1 MNINTAIQNAFL
13 DLKKKNIKSAL
24 LDCEILMSQ
33 ALNQHRSKVI
43 LNLDRQLN
51 NKDYKVFR
59 KLITSRL
66 QNKPIAYL
74 IGKKSF
80 WKYEFE
86 INDKVLIP
94 RPDTELI
101 IEQVLDIYK
110 DKHNIN
116 FLEIGVGSGCIIL
129 SILREKKSFFGKG
142 VDLSKDSI
150 KICEKN
156 AKNLNV
162 SNRLKLFKSDID
174 NFNLGKYDLIISN
187 PPYIKKF
194 DLKNLDKDVFNHE
207 PKLALDG
214 GLDGLSIIRKVVRLS
229 SELIKLNGKLIIE
242 IAHDQKEMVKKMLND
257 NGFYVNKVAKDLAN
271 KNRCI
276 VSTKIKFIN

>member
-1 MNINTAIQNAFL
+1 MNIDTAIKNASL

-24 LDCEILMSQ
+24 LDSEILMSKVLKQ
-33 ALNQHRSKVI
+33 DRSKII
-43 LNLDRQLN
+43 LNLNRQLN
-51 NKDYKVFR
+51 NKDYKLFR
-59 KLITSRL
+59 ELIISRSK
-66 QNKPIAYL
+66 NKTIAYL

-101 IEQVLDIYK
+101 IEQVLKIYK
-110 DKHNIN
+110 NKHNIN

-129 SILREKKSFFGKG
+129 TILKEKKFFLGKG
-142 VDLSKDSI
+142 VDLSEDSI

-156 AKNLNV
+156 ANKLNV

-174 NFNLGKYDLIISN
+174 NFNLGKYDLIVSN

-194 DLKNLDKDVFNHE
+194 DLKNLDKDILNYE

-214 GLDGLSIIRKVVRLS
+214 GLDGLSEIRKVIKTS
-229 SELIKLNGKLIIE
+229 SELIKLNGKLILE
-242 IAHDQKEMVKKMLND
+242 IAHDQKKMVKKILND
-257 NGFYVNKVAKDLAN
+257 YGFYINKVAKDLAN
-271 KNRCI
+271 NNRCI
-276 VSTKIKFIN
+276 ESTKIKFIK

>member
-1 MNINTAIQNAFL
+1 MNNETALKNAFL
-13 DLKKKNIKSAL
+13 DLKKRNITSAL
-24 LDCEILMSQ
+24 LDSEILMSKV
-33 ALNQHRSKVI
+33 LNQDRSKII
-43 LNLDRQLN
+43 LNLNRQLN
-51 NKDYKVFR
+51 NQDYKLFR
-59 KLITSRL
+59 ELIISRSK
-66 QNKPIAYL
+66 NKPIAYL

-101 IEQVLDIYK
+101 VEQVLNIYK
-110 DKHNIN
+110 NKQNIN

-129 SILREKKSFFGKG
+129 SILKEKKFFLGKG

-156 AKNLNV
+156 ANKLNV

-174 NFNLGKYDLIISN
+174 NFNLGKYDLIVSN

-194 DLKNLDKDVFNHE
+194 DLKNLDKDVLNFE

-214 GLDGLSIIRKVVRLS
+214 GLDGLSEIRKVIKTS
-229 SELIKLNGKLIIE
+229 SELIKLNGKLILE
-242 IAHDQKEMVKKMLND
+242 IAHDQKKMVKKMLND
-257 NGFYVNKVAKDLAN
+257 YGFYINKVAKDLAN
-271 KNRCI
+271 NNRCI
-276 VSTKIKFIN
+276 VSTKIKFIK

>member
-1 MNINTAIQNAFL
+1 MNINTAIQNAFS

-24 LDCEILMSQ
+24 LDCEILMSK

-51 NKDYKVFR
+51 NKDYKIFR
-59 KLITSRL
+59 ELVTRRL
-66 QNKPIAYL
+66 KNKPIAYL

-101 IEQVLDIYK
+101 IEQVLDFYK
-110 DKHNIN
+110 NKHNIN

-129 SILREKKSFFGKG
+129 SILKEKKSFYGKG

-150 KICEKN
+150 KICKKN

-194 DLKNLDKDVFNHE
+194 DLKNLDKDVFNYE

-214 GLDGLSIIRKVVRLS
+214 GLDGLSEIRKVIRLS

-242 IAHDQKEMVKKMLND
+242 IAHDQKNMVKKMLND

-271 KNRCI
+271 NNRCI
-276 VSTKIKFIN
+276 VCTKIKFIY

>member
-13 DLKKKNIKSAL
+13 DLKRKNIKSAL
-24 LDCEILMSQ
+24 LDCEILMSK

-43 LNLDRQLN
+43 LNLDRHLN
-51 NKDYKVFR
+51 NKDYKVF
-59 KLITSRL
+59 KELITNRL
-66 QNKPIAYL
+66 KNKPIAYL
-74 IGKKSF
+74 TGKKSF

-101 IEQVLDIYK
+101 IEQVLDFYK
-110 DKHNIN
+110 NKHNIN

-129 SILREKKSFFGKG
+129 SILKEKKSFYGKG

-150 KICEKN
+150 KICKKN

-162 SNRLKLFKSDID
+162 NNRLKLFKSDID

-194 DLKNLDKDVFNHE
+194 DLKNLDKDVFNYE

-214 GLDGLSIIRKVVRLS
+214 GLDGLSEIRKVVRSS

-242 IAHDQKEMVKKMLND
+242 IAHDQKEMVKRMLND
-257 NGFYVNKVAKDLAN
+257 NGFYVNIVAKDLAN